1 MRYVALIH
9 GDNEP
14 GFGIGFPDF
23 PGCVSDGDTV
33 EEAIRRGREA
43 LAFHIESMAE
53 DGEDIPKPRAR
64 SEIEA
69 DPDMA
74 EWLQGAR
81 RIVCVDV
88 DDAPPPAIALA
99 TDPLVRRIG
108 EIFGRR
114 LARFVESSAVPDLL
128 GRNRGGVKV
137 ILLLESPHTE
147 EVRRGHPLAGASGKA
162 VTEGLGRNVPA
173 MHGLSEA
180 FGRLVA
186 TSGSEHVSKFG
197 IMNVSQLPLQATA
210 YRENGADHR
219 ANIPAWCEFEKC
231 LRSIKPRSGKLK
243 LDRPVTERNEAALLM
258 ECAIVQDLQERL
270 DGIPVGSGLFLVC
283 CGRIA
288 QRILERTQ
296 VRDGVRI
303 AYAPHPSP
311 IRRRRWEDYA
321 DYMRGVYDGIAH
333 AIR

>member
-53 DGEDIPKPRAR
+53 DGEDIPCPRAR

-74 EWLQGAR
+74 EWLEGAR

-88 DDAPPPAIALA
+88 DDAPPPAIAPA
-99 TDPLVRRIG
+99 ADPLVRRVG

-114 LARFVESSAVPDLL
+114 LARFVNSSAVPDLL
-128 GRNRGGVKV
+128 DGDRGGVKV
-137 ILLLESPHTE
+137 VLLLESPYKK
-147 EVRRGHPLAGASGKA
+147 EVRRGCPLAGSSGKT
-162 VTEGLGRNVPA
+162 VTEELGRNVPA
-173 MHGLSEA
+173 MCGVSGS

-186 TSGSEHVSKFG
+186 TGGDERVSKFG
-197 IMNVSQLPLQATA
+197 IMNASRLPLDADA
-210 YRENGADHR
+210 YRESGADR
-219 ANIPAWCEFEKC
+219 RTDLPAWSEFERC
-231 LRSIKPRSGKLK
+231 LRYVRRKK
-243 LDRPVTERNEAALLM
+243 RPVTERNGAALLM
-258 ECAIVQDLQERL
+258 ERAIAQDLQERL
-270 DGIPVGSGLFLVC
+270 DGISVGGDLLLVC
-283 CGRIA
+283 CGAVA
-288 QRILERTQ
+288 QGIFERTH

-303 AYAPHPSP
+303 AYAPHPSRGGWGKKKN
-311 IRRRRWEDYA
+311 IEC
-321 DYMRGVYDGIAH
+321 MRGVYDGVAH

>member
-1 MRYVALIH
+1 MRYVASIH

-23 PGCVSDGDTV
+23 PGCVSDGGTV

-53 DGEDIPKPRAR
+53 DGEDIPRPRAR

-88 DDAPPPAIALA
+88 DDAPPPAIAPA
-99 TDPLVRRIG
+99 ADPLVRRVG

-114 LARFVESSAVPDLL
+114 LAQFV
-128 GRNRGGVKV
+128 
-137 ILLLESPHTE
+137 
-147 EVRRGHPLAGASGKA
+147 
-162 VTEGLGRNVPA
+162 
-173 MHGLSEA
+173 
-180 FGRLVA
+180 
-186 TSGSEHVSKFG
+186 
-197 IMNVSQLPLQATA
+197 
-210 YRENGADHR
+210 
-219 ANIPAWCEFEKC
+219 
-231 LRSIKPRSGKLK
+231 
-243 LDRPVTERNEAALLM
+243 
-258 ECAIVQDLQERL
+258 
-270 DGIPVGSGLFLVC
+270 VC
-283 CGRIA
+283 CGAVA
-288 QRILERTQ
+288 QGIFERTH

-303 AYAPHPSP
+303 AYAPHPSRGGWGQKKN
-311 IRRRRWEDYA
+311 IEC
-321 DYMRGVYDGIAH
+321 MRGVYDGIAH